1 MAFYPHLV
9 IPVLVSLGLTWLI
22 DKHLKKFF
30 FVFVFLYPVV
40 SYSDENLASSKVFV
54 EKLGKQVVE
63 KVSNTEITE
72 LERYNNFKKLYLS
85 SFDNYYISRFV
96 LGRYWK
102 TIDKGIQKK
111 FVDSF
116 NNYIVAT
123 YAPKFKGW
131 EGTFKAV
138 ESLFENN
145 YYNVKMDILNKDGP
159 TLKMMWKMYL
169 NKNKEF
175 KILDVNIDGV
185 SMLVTQRAEFLSVIK
200 NHPNGVNGLIDA
212 MNKKTDGS

>member
-1 MAFYPHLV
+1 MN
-9 IPVLVSLGLTWLI
+9 IRR
-22 DKHLKKFF
+22 FF
-30 FVFVFLYPVV
+30 FSLILFFPL
-40 SYSDENLASSKVFV
+40 SAISDENIGKSKVFI

-63 KVSNTEITE
+63 KVSNTDISDV
-72 LERYNNFKKLYLS
+72 ERYNNFKQLYLS

-102 TIDKGIQKK
+102 TIDKGIQKQ

-116 NNYIVAT
+116 NKYIVAT

-138 ESLFENN
+138 DSLLENN

-200 NHPNGVNGLIDA
+200 NHPNGVVGLIDA
-212 MNKKTDGS
+212 MNKKTSGS

>member
-1 MAFYPHLV
+1 MH
-9 IPVLVSLGLTWLI
+9 
-22 DKHLKKFF
+22 HLKKFF
-30 FVFVFLYPVV
+30 FVLIFLYPIV

-145 YYNVKMDILNKDGP
+145 HYNVKMDILNKDGP

-185 SMLVTQRAEFLSVIK
+185 SMLITQRAEFLSVIK

>member
-1 MAFYPHLV
+1 M
-9 IPVLVSLGLTWLI
+9 
-22 DKHLKKFF
+22 HLKKFF
-30 FVFVFLYPVV
+30 FVLILLYPLV
-40 SYSDENLASSKVFV
+40 SYSDENLAGSKVFV

-102 TIDKGIQKK
+102 TIDKGVQKK

>member
-1 MAFYPHLV
+1 MN
-9 IPVLVSLGLTWLI
+9 IRS
-22 DKHLKKFF
+22 FF
-30 FVFVFLYPVV
+30 FSFILFIPL
-40 SYSDENLASSKVFV
+40 SAISDENIDKSKVFL

-63 KVSNTEITE
+63 KVSNTEISDV
-72 LERYNNFKKLYLS
+72 ERYNNFKQLYLS

-102 TIDKGIQKK
+102 TIDKGIQKQ

-116 NNYIVAT
+116 NKYIVAT

-138 ESLFENN
+138 DSLLENN
-145 YYNVKMDILNKDGP
+145 YYNVKMDILNEDGP

-169 NKNKEF
+169 NKNKVF

-200 NHPNGVNGLIDA
+200 NHPNGVVGLIDA
-212 MNKKTDGS
+212 MNKKTSGS

>member
-1 MAFYPHLV
+1 MHFKKLFLVLVLFYPV
-9 IPVLVSLGLTWLI
+9 I
-22 DKHLKKFF
+22 
-30 FVFVFLYPVV
+30 
-40 SYSDENLASSKVFV
+40 SYSDENIGKSKIFV

-72 LERYNNFKKLYLS
+72 QERYNNFKTLYLS

-102 TIDKGIQKK
+102 TIDKGIQQQ

-138 ESLFENN
+138 DSLLENN

-159 TLKMMWKMYL
+159 TLKMMWKIYI
-169 NKNKEF
+169 NKNEEF

-200 NHPNGVNGLIDA
+200 NHPNGVKGLIDA
-212 MNKKTDGS
+212 MNKKTAGS

>member
-1 MAFYPHLV
+1 MHFKKLFLVLVLFYPV
-9 IPVLVSLGLTWLI
+9 I
-22 DKHLKKFF
+22 
-30 FVFVFLYPVV
+30 
-40 SYSDENLASSKVFV
+40 SYSDENIGKSKMFV

-72 LERYNNFKKLYLS
+72 QERYNNFKTLYLS

-102 TIDKGIQKK
+102 TIDKGIQKQ

-159 TLKMMWKMYL
+159 TLKMMWKIYI
-169 NKNKEF
+169 NKNEEF

-200 NHPNGVNGLIDA
+200 NHPNGVKGLIDA
-212 MNKKTDGS
+212 MDKKIAGS

>member
-1 MAFYPHLV
+1 MNFR
-9 IPVLVSLGLTWLI
+9 
-22 DKHLKKFF
+22 KFF
-30 FVFVFLYPVV
+30 FSLLLFLPLNAI
-40 SYSDENLASSKVFV
+40 SDENIGKSKVFV
-54 EKLGKQVVE
+54 EKLGKEVVD
-63 KVSNTEITE
+63 KVSNTDISDI
-72 LERYNNFKKLYLS
+72 ERYNNFKELYLS

-102 TIDKGIQKK
+102 TIDKGVQKQ

-131 EGTFKAV
+131 GGTFKAV
-138 ESLFENN
+138 DSLLENN
-145 YYNVKMDILNKDGP
+145 YYNVKMDILNEDGP
-159 TLKMMWKMYL
+159 ALKMMWKMYL

-200 NHPNGVNGLIDA
+200 NHPNGVVGLIDA
-212 MNKKTDGS
+212 MNKKTSGS

>member
-1 MAFYPHLV
+1 MHL
-9 IPVLVSLGLTWLI
+9 
-22 DKHLKKFF
+22 LKKFF
-30 FVFVFLYPVV
+30 FVLIFLHPVV

-102 TIDKGIQKK
+102 TIDKGVQKK

>member
-1 MAFYPHLV
+1 M
-9 IPVLVSLGLTWLI
+9 
-22 DKHLKKFF
+22 HLKKL
-30 FVFVFLYPVV
+30 FLVLVLFYPVI
-40 SYSDENLASSKVFV
+40 SYSDENIGKSKIFV

-72 LERYNNFKKLYLS
+72 QERYNNFKTLYLS

-102 TIDKGIQKK
+102 TIDKGIQQQ

-159 TLKMMWKMYL
+159 TLKMMWKIYI
-169 NKNKEF
+169 NKNEEF

-200 NHPNGVNGLIDA
+200 NHPNGVKGLIDA
-212 MNKKTDGS
+212 MDKKTAGS

>member
-1 MAFYPHLV
+1 MN
-9 IPVLVSLGLTWLI
+9 IRR
-22 DKHLKKFF
+22 FF
-30 FVFVFLYPVV
+30 FSFILFIPL
-40 SYSDENLASSKVFV
+40 SAISDENIGKSKVFI

-63 KVSNTEITE
+63 KVSNTDISDV
-72 LERYNNFKKLYLS
+72 ERYNNFKQLYLS

-102 TIDKGIQKK
+102 TIDKGIQKQ

-116 NNYIVAT
+116 NKYIVAT

-138 ESLFENN
+138 DSLLENN
-145 YYNVKMDILNKDGP
+145 YYNVKMNILNEDGP

-200 NHPNGVNGLIDA
+200 NHPNGVVGLIDA
-212 MNKKTDGS
+212 MNKKTSGS

>member
-1 MAFYPHLV
+1 MHFKKLFLVLVLFYPV
-9 IPVLVSLGLTWLI
+9 I
-22 DKHLKKFF
+22 
-30 FVFVFLYPVV
+30 
-40 SYSDENLASSKVFV
+40 SYSDENIGKSKIFV

-72 LERYNNFKKLYLS
+72 QERYNNFKTLYLS

-102 TIDKGIQKK
+102 TIDKGIQQQ

-159 TLKMMWKMYL
+159 TLKMMWKIYI
-169 NKNKEF
+169 NKNEEF

-200 NHPNGVNGLIDA
+200 NHPNGVKGLIDA
-212 MNKKTDGS
+212 MNKKTAGS

>member
-1 MAFYPHLV
+1 M
-9 IPVLVSLGLTWLI
+9 
-22 DKHLKKFF
+22 HLKKL
-30 FVFVFLYPVV
+30 FLVLILFYPVI
-40 SYSDENLASSKVFV
+40 SHSDENIGKSKLFV

-72 LERYNNFKKLYLS
+72 QERYNNFKTLYLS

-102 TIDKGIQKK
+102 TIDKGIQQQ
-111 FVDSF
+111 FVNSF

-159 TLKMMWKMYL
+159 TLKMMWKIYI
-169 NKNKEF
+169 NKNEEF
-175 KILDVNIDGV
+175 KILDVNIDCV
-185 SMLVTQRAEFLSVIK
+185 SMLVTLMAEFMSVIK
-200 NHPNGVNGLIDA
+200 NNPDGVVGLIKA
-212 MNKKTDGS
+212 MKKKII

>member
-1 MAFYPHLV
+1 MN
-9 IPVLVSLGLTWLI
+9 IRS
-22 DKHLKKFF
+22 FF
-30 FVFVFLYPVV
+30 FSFILFIPL
-40 SYSDENLASSKVFV
+40 SAISDENIDKSKVFL

-63 KVSNTEITE
+63 KVSNTDISDI
-72 LERYNNFKKLYLS
+72 ERYNNFKQLYLS

-96 LGRYWK
+96 GGRYCK
-102 TIDKGIQKK
+102 TIDKGIQKQ

-116 NNYIVAT
+116 NKYIVAT

-138 ESLFENN
+138 DSLLENN
-145 YYNVKMDILNKDGP
+145 YYNVKMDILNEDGP

-200 NHPNGVNGLIDA
+200 NHPNGVVGLIDA
-212 MNKKTDGS
+212 MNKKTSGS

>member
-1 MAFYPHLV
+1 M
-9 IPVLVSLGLTWLI
+9 
-22 DKHLKKFF
+22 HLKKFF
-30 FVFVFLYPVV
+30 FVLIFLYPVV

-102 TIDKGIQKK
+102 TIDKDIQKK

>member
-1 MAFYPHLV
+1 M
-9 IPVLVSLGLTWLI
+9 II
-22 DKHLKKFF
+22 RRFF
-30 FVFVFLYPVV
+30 FSLILLLPI
-40 SYSDENLASSKVFV
+40 SAISDENIGKSKIFV
-54 EKLGKQVVE
+54 EKLGKEVVE
-63 KVSNTEITE
+63 KVSNTDISDI
-72 LERYNNFKKLYLS
+72 ERYNNFKQLYLS

-111 FVDSF
+111 FVNSF

-138 ESLFENN
+138 DSLLENN
-145 YYNVKMDILNKDGP
+145 YYNVKMDILNEDGP

-200 NHPNGVNGLIDA
+200 NHPNGVVGLIDA
-212 MNKKTDGS
+212 MNKKTSGS

>member
-1 MAFYPHLV
+1 MHF
-9 IPVLVSLGLTWLI
+9 
-22 DKHLKKFF
+22 KKFF
-30 FVFVFLYPVV
+30 FVLIFLYPVV

-54 EKLGKQVVE
+54 EKLGQQVVE

>member
-1 MAFYPHLV
+1 MHFKKLFLVLVLFYPV
-9 IPVLVSLGLTWLI
+9 I
-22 DKHLKKFF
+22 
-30 FVFVFLYPVV
+30 
-40 SYSDENLASSKVFV
+40 SYSDENIGKSKMFV
-54 EKLGKQVVE
+54 EKLGRQVVE

-72 LERYNNFKKLYLS
+72 QERYNNFKTLYLS

-102 TIDKGIQKK
+102 TIDKGIQKQ

-159 TLKMMWKMYL
+159 TLKMMWKIYI
-169 NKNKEF
+169 NKNEEF

-200 NHPNGVNGLIDA
+200 NHPNGVKGLIDA
-212 MNKKTDGS
+212 MNKKTAGS

>member
-1 MAFYPHLV
+1 MNIRKY
-9 IPVLVSLGLTWLI
+9 
-22 DKHLKKFF
+22 FF
-30 FVFVFLYPVV
+30 SFILFLPL
-40 SYSDENLASSKVFV
+40 SAISDENIGKSKVFV

-63 KVSNTEITE
+63 KVSNTDISDI
-72 LERYNNFKKLYLS
+72 ERYNNFKKLYLS

-102 TIDKGIQKK
+102 TIDKGIQKQ

-116 NNYIVAT
+116 NKYIVAT

-138 ESLFENN
+138 DSLLENN
-145 YYNVKMDILNKDGP
+145 YYNVKMDILNEDGP

-200 NHPNGVNGLIDA
+200 NHPNGVVGLIDA
-212 MNKKTDGS
+212 MNKKTSGS

>member
-1 MAFYPHLV
+1 M
-9 IPVLVSLGLTWLI
+9 
-22 DKHLKKFF
+22 HLKKFF
-30 FVFVFLYPVV
+30 FVLIFLYPVV

-102 TIDKGIQKK
+102 KIDKGVQKK

>member
-1 MAFYPHLV
+1 M
-9 IPVLVSLGLTWLI
+9 
-22 DKHLKKFF
+22 HLKKFF
-30 FVFVFLYPVV
+30 FVLIFLYPFV

-102 TIDKGIQKK
+102 TIDKSVQKK

-123 YAPKFKGW
+123 YAPKFK
-131 EGTFKAV
+131 
-138 ESLFENN
+138 
-145 YYNVKMDILNKDGP
+145 
-159 TLKMMWKMYL
+159 
-169 NKNKEF
+169 
-175 KILDVNIDGV
+175 
-185 SMLVTQRAEFLSVIK
+185 
-200 NHPNGVNGLIDA
+200 
-212 MNKKTDGS
+212 

>member
-1 MAFYPHLV
+1 MN
-9 IPVLVSLGLTWLI
+9 I
-22 DKHLKKFF
+22 KKFF
-30 FVFVFLYPVV
+30 FLFLFVLPLNAI
-40 SYSDENLASSKVFV
+40 SDENINKSKIFV
-54 EKLGKQVVE
+54 EKLGKEVVE
-63 KVSNTEITE
+63 KVSNTDITDT
-72 LERYNNFKKLYLS
+72 ERYNNFRQLYLS

-102 TIDKGIQKK
+102 TIDKGIQKQ

-138 ESLFENN
+138 DSLLENN
-145 YYNVKMDILNKDGP
+145 YYNVKMDILNEDGP
-159 TLKMMWKMYL
+159 ALKMMWKMYL

-200 NHPNGVNGLIDA
+200 NHPNGVIGLIDA
-212 MNKKTDGS
+212 MNKKTSGS

>member
-1 MAFYPHLV
+1 MN
-9 IPVLVSLGLTWLI
+9 IRS
-22 DKHLKKFF
+22 FF
-30 FVFVFLYPVV
+30 FSFILFIPL
-40 SYSDENLASSKVFV
+40 SAISDENIDKSKVFI

-63 KVSNTEITE
+63 KVSNTDISDI
-72 LERYNNFKKLYLS
+72 ERYNNFKQLYLS

-102 TIDKGIQKK
+102 TIDKRIQKQ

-116 NNYIVAT
+116 NKYIVAT

-138 ESLFENN
+138 DSLLENN
-145 YYNVKMDILNKDGP
+145 YYNVKMDILNEDGP

-200 NHPNGVNGLIDA
+200 NHPNGVVGLIDA
-212 MNKKTDGS
+212 MNKKTSGS

>member
-1 MAFYPHLV
+1 MN
-9 IPVLVSLGLTWLI
+9 IRR
-22 DKHLKKFF
+22 FF
-30 FVFVFLYPVV
+30 FSFILLFPL
-40 SYSDENLASSKVFV
+40 SAISDENIGKSKIFI

-63 KVSNTEITE
+63 KVSNTDISEV
-72 LERYNNFKKLYLS
+72 ERYNNFKQLYLS

-102 TIDKGIQKK
+102 TIDKGIQKQ

-116 NNYIVAT
+116 NKYIVAT

-138 ESLFENN
+138 DSLLENN
-145 YYNVKMDILNKDGP
+145 YYNVKMDILNEDGP

-169 NKNKEF
+169 NKNTEF

-200 NHPNGVNGLIDA
+200 NHPNGVVGLIDA
-212 MNKKTDGS
+212 MNKKTSGS

>member
-1 MAFYPHLV
+1 MN
-9 IPVLVSLGLTWLI
+9 IRR
-22 DKHLKKFF
+22 FF
-30 FVFVFLYPVV
+30 FSFILLFPL
-40 SYSDENLASSKVFV
+40 SAISDENIGKSKVFI

-63 KVSNTEITE
+63 KVSNTNISDV
-72 LERYNNFKKLYLS
+72 ERYNNFKQLYLS

-102 TIDKGIQKK
+102 TIDKGIQKQ

-116 NNYIVAT
+116 NKYIVAT

-138 ESLFENN
+138 DSLLENN
-145 YYNVKMDILNKDGP
+145 YYNVKMDILNEDGP

-200 NHPNGVNGLIDA
+200 NHPNGVVGLIDA
-212 MNKKTDGS
+212 MNKKTSGS

>member
-1 MAFYPHLV
+1 MRYKKPLLLALLFIFYP
-9 IPVLVSLGLTWLI
+9 IIS
-22 DKHLKKFF
+22 
-30 FVFVFLYPVV
+30 
-40 SYSDENLASSKVFV
+40 SSDENIGKSKIFV

-63 KVSNTEITE
+63 KISNTEISE
-72 LERYNNFKKLYLS
+72 QERYQNFKKIYLS

-116 NNYIVAT
+116 NDYIVAT

-138 ESLFENN
+138 DSLYENN

-185 SMLVTQRAEFLSVIK
+185 SMLVTQERNFYR
-200 NHPNGVNGLIDA
+200 
-212 MNKKTDGS
+212 